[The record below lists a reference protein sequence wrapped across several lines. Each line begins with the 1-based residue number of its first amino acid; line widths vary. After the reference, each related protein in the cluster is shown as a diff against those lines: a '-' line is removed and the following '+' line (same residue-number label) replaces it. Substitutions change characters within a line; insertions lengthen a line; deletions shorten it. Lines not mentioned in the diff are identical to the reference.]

1 MDPHSPLTWMT
12 KHFVQSKTPYDALEG
27 LSQHTED
34 NFALLPPRDVKAI
47 EDKTI
52 GNGHGN
58 DNKSE
63 VVINVIERHASY

>member
-1 MDPHSPLTWMT
+1 MT
-12 KHFVQSKTPYDALEG
+12 KHFVQSRTPYDALEG

-58 DNKSE
+58 GNKSE
-63 VVINVIERHASY
+63 VV